1 MPARLTLHPELRPP
15 LRWAL
20 SEERTYVL
28 GREPGCDL
36 VVDDER
42 VSRRHARLW
51 YDEGSWLLADLAS
64 KNGVSIGGFVTAE
77 GRLDPGSWL
86 SLGGVLGRLE
96 PLDAETA
103 RVDSEIRELR
113 WRHSAQHQ
121 ARLDPLSDL
130 QTLLAQI
137 LASVLELSGGERG
150 FVLLS
155 GASGLEVVAAAGLED
170 AELRRPDFAGSVGA
184 VERALGTGRSIA
196 VADVAIDLSLA
207 ARPSVLAGGIRALA
221 CVPLVALG
229 RRLGAIYTDSRVAG
243 SSFESLDLELL
254 EAFAGHAA
262 LAIAAQR
269 LDAELGRLAADLPR
283 LAALPERAQAELERA
298 LVSVGS
304 GSPFGER
311 SRYPPAQVSSWSEI
325 VAAHGGAGA

>member
-20 SEERTYVL
+20 FEERAYVV
-28 GREPGCDL
+28 GREPSCDL

-42 VSRRHARLW
+42 VSRRHARLS
-51 YDEGSWLLADLAS
+51 YDDGGWRVTDLAS
-64 KNGVSIGGFVTAE
+64 KNGIAVGGFATAE

-96 PLDAETA
+96 PIDAETA

-113 WRHSAQHQ
+113 WRHSAEHQ

-130 QTLLAQI
+130 QTLLDQI

-155 GASGLEVVAAAGLED
+155 GTSGIEVVAAAGLGD
-170 AELRRPDFAGSVGA
+170 AELRRADFAGSVGA
-184 VERALGTGRSIA
+184 VERALRSGRSVA
-196 VADVAIDLSLA
+196 VADVAVDLSLA

-262 LAIAAQR
+262 LAIAAAR

-283 LAALPERAQAELERA
+283 LADLPELARTELERA
-298 LVSVGS
+298 LVTVGS
-304 GSPFGER
+304 GSPGGATWVTA
-311 SRYPPAQVSSWSEI
+311 PVSSWSEI
-325 VAAHGGAGA
+325 VAAHGGVGA